1 MEYFLFGFSIS
12 FIVLLYAEVRKIRRS
27 ITDIKKDLDNAKNI
41 TKQIL
46 KG

>member
-1 MEYFLFGFSIS
+1 MEYFFFGFSIS
-12 FIVLLYAEVRKIRRS
+12 CIVLLYIEVRKIRHA
-27 ITDIKKDLDNAKNI
+27 ITNIKKDLDNAKNA

>member
-1 MEYFLFGFSIS
+1 MEYFLLGFLIS
-12 FIVLLYAEVRKIRRS
+12 GIVILYFEVKKIRQ
-27 ITDIKKDLDNAKNI
+27 TLEAIKKDLGNAKNV

>member
-12 FIVLLYAEVRKIRRS
+12 CIVILYFEVRKIRQ
-27 ITDIKKDLDNAKNI
+27 TLEAIKKDLDNAKNV

>member
-1 MEYFLFGFSIS
+1 MEYFLLGFSIS
-12 FIVLLYAEVRKIRRS
+12 GIVILYSEVRKIRQ
-27 ITDIKKDLDNAKNI
+27 TLEAIKKDLGNAKNV

>member
-1 MEYFLFGFSIS
+1 MEYFFFGFLIS
-12 FIVLLYAEVRKIRRS
+12 CIVLLYIEVRKIRQS
-27 ITDIKKDLDNAKNI
+27 IASIKENLNNAKNI

>member
-1 MEYFLFGFSIS
+1 MEYFLLGFLILSIV
-12 FIVLLYAEVRKIRRS
+12 ILYFEVKKIRQ
-27 ITDIKKDLDNAKNI
+27 TLEVIKKDLDNAKNI

>member
-1 MEYFLFGFSIS
+1 MGYFLLGFSIS
-12 FIVLLYAEVRKIRRS
+12 GIVILYIEVRKIR
-27 ITDIKKDLDNAKNI
+27 ITLEGIKKDLDNAKNI